1 MKMGAI
7 ILFYRGR
14 GESVTWKK
22 DTFGFAVFYEIA
34 FEISENVWHARF
46 ITFISSEDLVD
57 ATYSAQNQKKKIR
70 PEGSAFRYYRNNIPF
85 ADRIHHHGIFFYK
98 FFLYRRQSMEW
109 TNLIESI
116 EFLSMLTF
124 LISIDVIIF
133 I

>member
-1 MKMGAI
+1 MALPYFMRLPLKYRKMFDTHV
-7 ILFYRGR
+7 LLPS
-14 GESVTWKK
+14 SVAKTLLTLLIQLKIKK
-22 DTFGFAVFYEIA
+22 
-34 FEISENVWHARF
+34 
-46 ITFISSEDLVD
+46 
-57 ATYSAQNQKKKIR
+57 KKKIR